1 MKRYQDAG
9 STSAGLIDRVRCRDE
24 QAWGKLVD
32 LYGPLIYS
40 WCRRS
45 GLRAEDAADIVQ
57 NVYCSVCNGLNRFEK
72 KNPGD
77 SFRAWLRIITVNQL
91 RDYFRRQQI
100 VVAQGGSDAAAL
112 MQNIPISDEDFLE
125 STSGTGGLVE
135 RALDVIR
142 HDFEKRTWESFLMT
156 ALQGYSSRE
165 TADELGIS
173 PNAVRKA
180 KARVLSRLR
189 QELGDCF

>member
-1 MKRYQDAG
+1 MKRFQDTG
-9 STSAGLIDRVRCRDE
+9 STSAGLIERVRCRDE

-57 NVYCSVCNGLNRFEK
+57 NVYCSVHNGVNRFEK

-77 SFRAWLRIITVNQL
+77 SFRAWLRIITLNQL
-91 RDYFRRQQI
+91 RDYFRRQQ
-100 VVAQGGSDAAAL
+100 VAVAQGGSDAATL
-112 MQNIPISDEDFLE
+112 MQNIPFSDEDLLE
-125 STSGTGGLVE
+125 STSDTGGLIE

-142 HDFEKRTWESFLMT
+142 NDFEKQTWKSFLLT

-165 TADELGIS
+165 AADELGIT

-189 QELGDCF
+189 QEIGDCF